1 MHLQIMSKHSQVEGQ
16 NCMAKCIFLE
26 RKLTFQRGLDLNE
39 IYLCLILLILLV
51 SRTGNPVAGK
61 L

>member
-16 NCMAKCIFLE
+16 NFMGKYVFLE

-39 IYLCLILLILLV
+39 IYICLMLLILLV